1 MDITISERIRA
12 AQISVH
18 KTHSYAASA
27 VISPA
32 ATLTALATTRRTTYL
47 NIKLDRAL
55 SDVFGKTYEK
65 NQRIAH
71 ILNKIN
77 PGYRDDGLSQSAI
90 SGAWKAERYELELG
104 GKGTVKWTRAERKM
118 ILEKGK
124 LEGVEGHHQQS
135 VKYHSEEQANPDN
148 IKFYRTR
155 EEHLQEGHHGD
166 FKNESDAPMYDRR
179 QRLIDTKR
187 RSVIKNELLGGT
199 IVAAVSFL
207 TTAGL
212 RFVIEM
218 VRSNRNPEDIKNAR
232 DLAIREGAE
241 AAGYALFSYGF
252 TKLSLYGGKKMIEL
266 LNLKLSTNAM
276 KWVEGSIAAVAVAIA
291 VGIITYIKMRR
302 MGYDRKES
310 FMQAGKTAGVSLGI
324 TMVSLIISINYGMSW
339 AIGLN
344 VAIAVISTSY
354 MIFAVLHEKH
364 LTEKLQVYT
373 IQEIAKRCVPIAA

>member
-1 MDITISERIRA
+1 MTIFERIRA
-12 AQISVH
+12 AQLSVH
-18 KTHSYAASA
+18 RVHSYTSRA

-32 ATLTALATTRRTTYL
+32 ATLTALSTAQKTTNL
-47 NIKLDRAL
+47 NLYVDRKLNQIYD
-55 SDVFGKTYEK
+55 KTCVN

-71 ILNKIN
+71 ILNRRIN
-77 PGYRDDGLSQSAI
+77 PGGRVDWLSQSAI
-90 SGAWKAERYELELG
+90 SKAWQAERLEVELG
-104 GKGTVKWTRAERKM
+104 GNSNNWTKAQRKELLETGRVKGY
-118 ILEKGK
+118 
-124 LEGVEGHHQQS
+124 EGNHQQS

-148 IKFYRTR
+148 IQFYSH
-155 EEHLQEGHHGD
+155 EYHLKVIHRGNY
-166 FKNESDAPMYDRR
+166 KNESNAPMCNRR
-179 QRLIDTKR
+179 QRINSARR

-199 IVAAVSFL
+199 IVAVVTFITS
-207 TTAGL
+207 AGL

-218 VRSNRNPEDIKNAR
+218 VKSNRSPEDVKNALN
-232 DLAIREGAE
+232 LALREGAE

-291 VGIITYIKMRR
+291 VGIITYIKMRQ

-310 FMQAGKTAGVSLGI
+310 FLQAGKTAMVSLGI
-324 TMVSLIISINYGMSW
+324 AMISLIATINGSMAL

-344 VAIAVISTSY
+344 VAIVVISASF
-354 MIFAVLHEKH
+354 MLFVVVHEKR
-364 LTEKLQVYT
+364 LMEQIQVYT